1 MPRTPRCG
9 EGSTAGQAL
18 RGLPGGHAR
27 PAPDHLLHER
37 VRDLPVGRSGLRAA
51 SRGRLPQEGRAGVT
65 APSPSS
71 LRAAGRGAGEER
83 HRRAV
88 LPEAGH
94 REHRRAVLTGAA
106 QGAAGD
112 GDRQR
117 QDSRGC
123 RAGRLAAAGG
133 LGEAGAVSGRPGVA
147 GEPGGGGV
155 QGPPAGVEP
164 GEPGDGKGQGG
175 PGLRLH
181 LSDDDGA
188 DQRDDGHRGPLR
200 GRAFRSRDHRRG
212 APFGV
217 SEIRGHLSVLRL
229 AAGGPDRDAS
239 GSGRPEHLRA
249 LRS

>member
-1 MPRTPRCG
+1 MG
-9 EGSTAGQAL
+9 
-18 RGLPGGHAR
+18 R
-27 PAPDHLLHER
+27 P
-37 VRDLPVGRSGLRAA
+37 GLRAA

-71 LRAAGRGAGEER
+71 PRAAGRGAGEER
-83 HRRAV
+83 HRRTV

-117 QDSRGC
+117 QDPRGG
-123 RAGRLAAAGG
+123 RAGRPAAAGG

-164 GEPGDGKGQGG
+164 GEPGDREGQGG

-200 GRAFRSRDHRRG
+200 GRAFRPRDHRRG
-212 APFGV
+212 APVGV
-217 SEIRGHLSVLRL
+217 SEVRGHLSVLRL